1 MIALYRA
8 ASRAMGVRTK
18 GRAASA
24 FWRDAVE
31 KLLRA
36 GCGNA
41 FVLIVL
47 FFLLW
52 WLLAPTAVWLLERVL
67 TFLGSL

>member
-1 MIALYRA
+1 M
-8 ASRAMGVRTK
+8 
-18 GRAASA
+18 
-24 FWRDAVE
+24 E